1 MGGVNALGQIAVLA
15 HIGLVAMLSLV
26 TFTVYA
32 VDKRRAKR
40 KGARRVREAT
50 LHRLAWLGG
59 APGGLLARQV
69 LRHKSRKREFATR
82 LGLALGLHL
91 VIGVGLSYAAFAA

>member
-1 MGGVNALGQIAVLA
+1 MNALAQIVSCA
-15 HIGLVAMLSLV
+15 HICLVCALSIV
-26 TFTVYA
+26 TFATYG

-40 KGARRVREAT
+40 KGARRVPEAT

-69 LRHKSRKREFATR
+69 LRHKSRKRDFAIR
-82 LGLALGLHL
+82 LGLATGLHL
-91 VIGVGLSYAAFAA
+91 AIGATLLFAATRP